1 VIKAHLGS
9 RQVARVVYG
18 AIIGLALI
26 VALEKHPPPPGTMI
40 ASLMGTAVAVGLA
53 ELYAEV
59 VGIETSERHRIRR
72 DQIGELLD
80 DSLAVAFGVAFPA
93 IFFVLAAAGAIEL
106 DTAFDLAKWTGLG
119 LIGFYGFAAG
129 RYAGA
134 PVSRAVLQGL
144 GAAAIGAALIAF
156 KALVH

>member
-1 VIKAHLGS
+1 MIKAHLGS

-26 VALEKHPPPPGTMI
+26 VALQKHPPAAGTMI

-53 ELYAEV
+53 ELYAEI
-59 VGIETSERHRIRR
+59 VGIETSERHRVRR
-72 DQIGELLD
+72 DQFGELID

-93 IFFVLAAAGAIEL
+93 VFFLLAAAGAIEI
-106 DTAFDLAKWTGLG
+106 DTAFGLAKWTGLG
-119 LIGFYGFAAG
+119 LIAFYGFVAARFAG
-129 RYAGA
+129 TSLAGA
-134 PVSRAVLQGL
+134 VIRGAA
-144 GAAAIGAALIAF
+144 AAAIGAALIAF